1 MAAARRRAS
10 RPNRRKNPRTRKT
23 KTSTTSVREKVITF
37 SIWGVVLINAAYM
50 ASFVSNIFKDPL
62 EVTNSMGAD
71 PQENEE
77 HIAEVVKVEVLN
89 ACGIPGLAN
98 QMAEYLREQDFDV
111 VNVGNYSG
119 GYDLDHTF
127 VFDRV
132 SLNAFYARKV
142 GKSLGVERAQVAP
155 QLDSS
160 LQLMVTVLIGKDYST
175 LELFRQQQK

>member
-1 MAAARRRAS
+1 MAARRRTS
-10 RPNRRKNPRTRKT
+10 RPNKRVKPRTRRT
-23 KTSTTSVREKVITF
+23 KKSPASVREKVITF

-50 ASFVSNIFKDPL
+50 ASFVSNFFKDPV

-71 PQENEE
+71 PREDEE
-77 HIAEVVKVEVLN
+77 HVAEVIKVEVLN
-89 ACGIPGLAN
+89 ACGVQGLAN
-98 QMAEYLREQDFDV
+98 QMADYLREQDFDV

-119 GYDLDHTF
+119 GFDLDRTF

-160 LQLMVTVLIGKDYST
+160 LQLMVTVLIGKDYSK
-175 LELFRQQQK
+175 LDLFRQQHD